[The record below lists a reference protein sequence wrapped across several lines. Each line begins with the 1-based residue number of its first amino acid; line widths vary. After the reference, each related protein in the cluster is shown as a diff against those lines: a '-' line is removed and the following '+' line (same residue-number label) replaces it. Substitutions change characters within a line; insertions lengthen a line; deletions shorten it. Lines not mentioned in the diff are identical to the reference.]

1 MGRRSFAVVVA
12 LGAAV
17 ALLAPV
23 GQAQDTAMTLPAGY
37 AGSGAQHLAQ
47 TGWTYDAA
55 VWATAHAAAGE
66 AERARPLLDEL
77 VAEQRPDG
85 ALAFSFDLRSGAGD
99 GPLRSGAIAWVGL
112 AAAQYRTTTCSDR
125 YDAAMADLA
134 RWLLAQRHGALLR
147 GGPDVEWVSTEHN
160 LEARA
165 FFAALADLAGGRTAC
180 PGGIAGR
187 ESAALVAELDAAVA
201 ALDAAIEAELFAG
214 DHFRQGLGDPVRP
227 VDVQAFGALW
237 LLEQGRDA
245 DAARV
250 VAYADAHLA
259 QGWGYRPYAEPW
271 TPDVR
276 WTEGTLQMRLAKA
289 ALGQDTSAID
299 VGVAGLA
306 GEPGYLP
313 HADRDAAGS
322 IGEYHSWLA
331 TAPAAWQRLAG
342 AGFAL
347 LGDGR

>member
-1 MGRRSFAVVVA
+1 MARRSLAVVVL
-12 LGAAV
+12 LGVAI

-23 GQAQDTAMTLPAGY
+23 GQAQDTAMTLPAGFT
-37 AGSGAQHLAQ
+37 GGGAQHLAG

-66 AERARPLLDEL
+66 PERARTLLDEL
-77 VAEQRPDG
+77 VAKQRPDG
-85 ALAFSFDLRSGAGD
+85 ALAFSFDLRTGAGG

-112 AAAQYRTTTCSDR
+112 AAAQYRTTTCSER

-134 RWLLAQRHGALLR
+134 RWLLGQRNGALVR
-147 GGPDVEWVSTEHN
+147 GGPDVAWVSTEHN

-180 PGGIAGR
+180 PAGIDGRGGA
-187 ESAALVAELDAAVA
+187 ELVAELDAAVV
-201 ALDAAIEAELFAG
+201 ALDAAIESELFAG
-214 DHFRQGLGDPVRP
+214 DHFRQGLGDSVRP
-227 VDVQAFGALW
+227 FDVQAFGALW

-245 DAARV
+245 AAARV

-259 QGWGYRPYAEPW
+259 HGWGYRPYAEDW

-289 ALGQDTSAID
+289 ALGQDTAAID
-299 VGVAGLA
+299 AGVAALA

-313 HADRDAAGS
+313 HADRDVAGS

-331 TAPAAWQRLAG
+331 TAPAAWERLSG
-342 AGFAL
+342 TGFAL
-347 LGDGR
+347 LGR